1 MTKRK
6 LLPSNPRVELVLGG
20 ARSGKS
26 AFAECRFARMKHPY
40 YIATAQAHDDE
51 MRARIHAHRSRRPS
65 RWMTAEAPLELVE
78 TLRDLRDHPLLVD
91 CLTLWLSN
99 IMLAG
104 RNVEAEI
111 DALVAGIREAR
122 ATLVLVSNEIGLG
135 LVPETALGRQF
146 RDYHGMMNQ
155 KVAEAAGRVTFIAA
169 GLPLKLKG

>member
-6 LLPSNPRVELVLGG
+6 LFPSNRRVELVLGG

-26 AFAECRFARMKHPY
+26 AFAECRFARMKLPY
-40 YIATAQAHDDE
+40 YVATAQAHDAE
-51 MRARIHAHRSRRPS
+51 MQARIGEHRARRPA

-104 RNVEAEI
+104 RDVEREMER
-111 DALVAGIREAR
+111 LVTAIREAPS
-122 ATLVLVSNEIGLG
+122 TLVLVSNEIGLG